1 MCVFRIY
8 IYVYMYVY
16 VQTHMCMWYPFG
28 YISVMGVEGSTWG
41 VSGLCAQ
48 IHRKRYGMCW
58 NWFTLSWDSQWCISL
73 PSSVFS
79 DVRWVA

>member
-1 MCVFRIY
+1 MFRIY
-8 IYVYMYVY
+8 IYIYVY

-58 NWFTLSWDSQWCISL
+58 NWFILSWDSQWCISL